1 MARYWTYAEIKTKV
15 TQDLAIEDEDFIQTG
30 EFLGYVNEGIREAE
44 AEIHSLYE
52 DYFLTKATITLVQG
66 QEEYDFPADVYANK
80 IRRIMYRN
88 GSDVYT
94 LERLRD
100 WKKFENYTIE
110 LINQTSTRYEY
121 LLLNSTPG
129 EPTIVLSPP
138 AKTAGPYV
146 TIWYLREANRLVADT
161 DLCDIPEFVNFVMQY
176 VKVRC
181 YEKEVGHPSLPKAMQ
196 DLEQQRAQMN
206 GTLAQMVPD
215 ADNKIE
221 GDYSTYEEMS

>member
-1 MARYWTYAEIKTKV
+1 MAYYWTYAQIKTKV
-15 TQDLAIEDEDFIQTG
+15 TQDLAIEDEDFIQSG

-52 DYFLTKATITLVQG
+52 DYFLTKATLTLVQG
-66 QEEYDFPADVYANK
+66 QEEYAFPSNVYANK

-121 LLLNSTPG
+121 LLLNSTAG
-129 EPTIVLSPP
+129 APTIVLSPP
-138 AKTAGPYV
+138 SKLDGPYV
-146 TIWYLREANRLVADT
+146 TIWYLREANRLAVDT
-161 DLCDIPEFVNFVMQY
+161 DICDIPEFVNFVMQY

-181 YEKEVGHPSLPKAMQ
+181 YEKEVGHPNLPKAMQ
-196 DLEQQRAQMN
+196 DLEQQREQMC